1 MFAFTVALHDNPKD
15 GGDSGGGGSVEEA
28 VTILATNTS
37 SSSIGGG
44 NRWSSIVFLTVA
56 AKMHLERNTEQGA
69 DQLCFVPSTNAPRVY
84 TLVTLMKFP

>member
-56 AKMHLERNTEQGA
+56 AKMHLERNTEQGLTSFA
-69 DQLCFVPSTNAPRVY
+69 SFLPRTRHAC